1 MKVKSEVVNK
11 VSDMLNDVDSNKT
24 ELLNILKGF
33 TDDVDEFE
41 VRGNNPVDVIKN
53 MLDNPNTTVEM
64 TEKNV
69 K

>member
-24 ELLNILKGF
+24 ELLNLLKGF

-41 VRGNNPVDVIKN
+41 VRDNNPVDVIKN
-53 MLDNPNTTVEM
+53 MFDNPNTSVEM